1 LEATYQTIRSFNSN
15 EAETHS
21 TPERDETRNEQILL
35 ANRLSQGNSSLVPE
49 LSLRQKIQSSQNIP
63 LVSFESLPNVFKF
76 YKSGELFELSKV
88 VFCSPCSQSELEQQ
102 FSSVAHTVTPYRT
115 RLGPTVLNDILCCR
129 LNQSLLSHVKY

>member
-88 VFCSPCSQSELEQQ
+88 GSRHDTGTNKGALNFACIFKHVPK
-102 FSSVAHTVTPYRT
+102 T
-115 RLGPTVLNDILCCR
+115 RSR
-129 LNQSLLSHVKY
+129 